1 MGYNLHSGEPNV
13 QNAYLLYNP
22 RAGRVPAGGL
32 LNRAMRVLGN
42 AGWYIRSR
50 KAQTG
55 EELTAGA
62 KEAAREG
69 CKAVFVAGGDGSA
82 GRVAAALAGT
92 DTALGILPTGTAN
105 VWARELGLPRLSL
118 LRIGALDRAAARLA
132 QGEIRQID
140 IGLCDQRPFL
150 LWAGIGLDGRIVGL
164 MEPRS
169 RLQKIFAWTCY
180 VTIALW
186 QAASWG
192 GIKLRAKALGKTWEG
207 NFLAAVASNIRTY
220 AGGLLCLA
228 PEAKADDGLLDFCLI
243 EGRTLRDAL
252 MRVAQFLL
260 GKQFNTDS
268 VTHFRAA
275 EAAFEGEGEL
285 PGQVDGEPFALV
297 SPVRFAVRR
306 RTLKVLVPEGKLPR
320 VFSRSLEKD
329 G

>member
-1 MGYNLHSGEPNV
+1 M

-22 RAGRVPAGGL
+22 RAGRVPAGWL

-50 KAQTG
+50 KVQTA

-69 CKAVFVAGGDGSA
+69 CEAVFVAGGDGSA

-118 LRIGALDRAAARLA
+118 LRLGALDRAAARLA

-140 IGLCDQRPFL
+140 LGLCDQRAFL

-169 RLQKIFAWTCY
+169 RLQKIFAWSCY
-180 VTIALW
+180 VAIALW

-192 GIKLRAKALGKTWEG
+192 GIKLRARALGKTWEG
-207 NFLAAVASNIRTY
+207 NYLAAVASNVRTY
-220 AGGLLCLA
+220 AGGLLRLV
-228 PEAKADDGLLDFCLI
+228 PGAKVDDGLLDFCLI
-243 EGRTLRDAL
+243 EGRTLPDAL
-252 MRVAQFLL
+252 LRVGQFLF
-260 GKQFNTDS
+260 GKNDMDG
-268 VTHFRAA
+268 VTRFRAA

-285 PGQVDGEPFALV
+285 PGQVDGEPIAFN
-297 SPVRFAVRR
+297 SPVRFAVTR
-306 RTLKVLVPEGKLPR
+306 RTLKVLVPQGRLPR
-320 VFSRSLEKD
+320 VFSRDVLGTPVEAR
-329 G
+329 